1 MKAWLIRLLV
11 HNLVAFLI
19 CLLDFSPLFFAG
31 FGSVWLQVAC
41 PASGGTVPLPF
52 LFCCCQT
59 QPILEF
65 PRFLHPLPSPPHQP
79 TNPSISHRRNF
90 THTTTSRQSV
100 ILFPYPRTPLSSPP
114 FSHSLTCSLTPT
126 QKSESSEREKRVQKK
141 APASKRY
148 RNNFA
153 PATFSPTFA
162 GNFFSFL
169 SFSSVSSFF
178 FSSPIFHFF
187 FNRVC
192 RKNYF
197 RDFSHSPIEG

>member
-65 PRFLHPLPSPPHQP
+65 PHFLHPLPSPPHQP

-100 ILFPYPRTPLSSPP
+100 ILFPYPRTPLSPPP

-141 APASKRY
+141 PPP
-148 RNNFA
+148 RNA
-153 PATFSPTFA
+153 TEITSPQRHSLPHSRVTFSL
-162 GNFFSFL
+162 FFPFQAFPL
-169 SFSSVSSFF
+169 FF
-178 FSSPIFHFF
+178 FISNFSFF